1 MHALAK
7 WRNLAMKEGKP
18 GIVTDRARQ
27 GESMQ
32 RVTSFI
38 PAGEG
43 GGVVAGRVE
52 LTHDGRHLRR
62 KALKLEDGSS
72 VMLDLKEAV
81 LFATGDRLVLE
92 DGRTIEIVAAPEELY
107 EIHAHGRLHLIEL
120 AWHLGNRHLPA
131 QIEEGRILIL
141 RDHVI
146 RQMLEGLGAHV
157 HEVVEPFQPV
167 RGAYHSG
174 HSHGDH
180 HHHGHHHD

>member
-1 MHALAK
+1 
-7 WRNLAMKEGKP
+7 
-18 GIVTDRARQ
+18 
-27 GESMQ
+27 MQ

-38 PAGEG
+38 PAGEDHG
-43 GGVVAGRVE
+43 PLSGRVE

-92 DGRTIEIVAAPEELY
+92 DGSKIEIVAAPEELY
-107 EIHAHGRLHLIEL
+107 EIHAHDKLHLIQL

-157 HEVVEPFQPV
+157 HDVVEPFQPV
-167 RGAYHSG
+167 RGAYHNAG
-174 HSHGDH
+174 GHDHSHGAHD
-180 HHHGHHHD
+180 HHGHHHHHD

>member
-7 WRNLAMKEGKP
+7 RRNLVMKEGTP
-18 GIVTDRARQ
+18 GIVTDRADQ

-38 PAGEG
+38 PAGEASG
-43 GGVVAGRVE
+43 AVAGRVE

-81 LFATGDRLVLE
+81 LFATGDQLVLE
-92 DGRTIEIVAAPEELY
+92 DGSAIEIVAAPEELY
-107 EIHAHGRLHLIEL
+107 EIHAHDNLHLIQL